1 MALTKEEELFITSCT
16 TLDTF
21 SPAKSKSVCDAHGQI
36 QTAKTVN
43 GYGLGRLLKTT
54 QNTFGVL
61 IKEDTIDMCVPKK
74 RSNEVENFPF
84 FFYVDNIGK
93 AMKDSSESLHFYLC
107 ACLEKGWTIL
117 RQTRFDVSPL
127 ALLPYHYEY
136 APENEPTTKYHIG
149 LKLTIPE
156 FSTTEYASKEAAIDF
171 LTKVD
176 SLKLKCKFT
185 NVPYD
190 SQWSDGQYRQETV
203 CLAEFEQI
211 NVPIIDDY
219 GFIFDSFLDD
229 SKISIDELP
238 EGMTENTYSLD
249 EATISTPL
257 ITEKPVYCVLYTGKR
272 NTVMV
277 LRWVPTTHSEIHEK
291 PILKLYTIGSIKPEQ
306 NEALFSEM
314 TNTGNNILFAK
325 IQDKNINIICNMS
338 GYYES
343 ELRDFVLPI
352 DLFNLAK

>member
-1 MALTKEEELFITSCT
+1 MALTKDEEQFISACT

-21 SPAKSKSVCDAHGQI
+21 SPIKSKSVCDAHGQI
-36 QTAKTVN
+36 QTAKTIS

-54 QNTFGVL
+54 LNTFGVL

-74 RSNEVENFPF
+74 RSNEVEHYPF
-84 FFYVDNIGK
+84 FFYVDNIK
-93 AMKDSSESLHFYLC
+93 NAMKDSAESLHFYLC
-107 ACLEKGWTIL
+107 VCLEKGWTVL

-136 APENEPTTKYHIG
+136 TPENEPTQKYHIG

-156 FSTTEYASKEAAIDF
+156 FSTTEYASKEATIDY
-171 LTKVD
+171 LTKVV
-176 SLKLKCKFT
+176 SLKLKCKFS
-185 NVPYD
+185 NAPYD

-219 GFIFDSFLDD
+219 GFIFDSFASDA
-229 SKISIDELP
+229 KISSEELP
-238 EGMTENTYSLD
+238 EGLTDTTYSLD
-249 EATISTPL
+249 QETIVAPL
-257 ITEKPVYCVLYTGKR
+257 TTDKPLYCVLYTGKR

-277 LRWVPTTHSEIHEK
+277 LRWLPTQHSEIHDK
-291 PILKLYTIGSIKPEQ
+291 PILQLKTLGSITPEQ
-306 NEALFSEM
+306 NETLYSTMAES
-314 TNTGNNILFAK
+314 GNNILFAK
-325 IQDKNINIICNMS
+325 MERGTINIICNMS
-338 GYYES
+338 GYYDS
-343 ELRDFVLPI
+343 ELRNFVLPV